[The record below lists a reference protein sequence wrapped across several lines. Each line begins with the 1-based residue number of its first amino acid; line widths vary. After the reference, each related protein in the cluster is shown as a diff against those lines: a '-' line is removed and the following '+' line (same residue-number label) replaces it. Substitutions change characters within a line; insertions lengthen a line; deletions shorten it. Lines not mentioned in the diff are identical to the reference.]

1 MPQPGEDVTVSRTP
15 LSQGKGGEGAG
26 PNRQV
31 VSNADAMARQRNI
44 AVQLVRAAFV
54 VLVTTVTIVYV
65 LGRAPQSTEETTVT
79 RWLGPALVAFGLAAS
94 VLLLDVLTPR
104 KRIAVVSAVFF
115 GTLAGIFATS
125 LVSLIIDLF
134 VATYADGEAQV
145 RAMTQYVTP
154 FKILVGIGLSYLG
167 ITTILQTQDELRLVI
182 PYVEFA
188 KTIRGPRPLLL
199 DSSALID
206 GRVLELAGSGI
217 IQVPIVV
224 PKFVLDEL
232 QTLADQADRLKR
244 SKGRRGLEIVGKLQR
259 AAGITVMID
268 ERPVGGVGVDQML
281 MELARTLPAMIVTTD
296 AGLARNAKIQS
307 ISTLNLHEVAIA
319 MKPVMTPGT
328 ALLINIIR
336 IGEQPGQGVG
346 YLDDGTMIVVD
357 QGAEKVGEDVRVEIT
372 GNMQTAAGRLLFAKL
387 EGASDSKPRS
397 GEAGTVR
404 VARAE
409 VSAASDEPESEA
421 QPTGNSGLP
430 PTVIAPPTGPVTPTR
445 TPPITKGPIG
455 PADGRKTPNRNPRRD

>member
-1 MPQPGEDVTVSRTP
+1 M
-15 LSQGKGGEGAG
+15 L
-26 PNRQV
+26 
-31 VSNADAMARQRNI
+31 SNADLMARQRQI
-44 AVQLVRAAFV
+44 AVQLARAAFV

-65 LGRAPQSTEETTVT
+65 LGRAPQNTEETTVT

-188 KTIRGPRPLLL
+188 KTIRGPRPLVL

-217 IQVPIVV
+217 IQVPLVV
-224 PKFVLDEL
+224 PKFVLEEL
-232 QTLADQADRLKR
+232 QTLADQSDRLKR
-244 SKGRRGLEIVGKLQR
+244 VKGRRGLELVGKLQR
-259 AAGITVMID
+259 ASNVNLTID

-281 MELARTLPAMIVTTD
+281 IELARMLPAMIVTTD
-296 AGLARNAKIQS
+296 AGLARNAKIQG
-307 ISTLNLHEVAIA
+307 INTLNLHEVAMA
-319 MKPVMTPGT
+319 MKPALTPGST
-328 ALLINIIR
+328 LLTHVIR
-336 IGEQPGQGVG
+336 AGEHPTQGVG
-346 YLDDGTMIVVD
+346 YLDDGTMIVID
-357 QGAEKVGEDVRVEIT
+357 QGAEFIGQDVRIEIT
-372 GNMQTAAGRLLFAKL
+372 GNMQTSAGRLLFAKL
-387 EGASDSKPRS
+387 DEGKQEGASTS
-397 GEAGTVR
+397 GRIER
-404 VARAE
+404 
-409 VSAASDEPESEA
+409 SAATSEAPDATASTDTASSDEGS
-421 QPTGNSGLP
+421 QPPSVSPGVSVAP
-430 PTVIAPPTGPVTPTR
+430 PRVINPPTGPVTPTR

-455 PADGRKTPNRNPRRD
+455 PADGKRTPNRNPRRD